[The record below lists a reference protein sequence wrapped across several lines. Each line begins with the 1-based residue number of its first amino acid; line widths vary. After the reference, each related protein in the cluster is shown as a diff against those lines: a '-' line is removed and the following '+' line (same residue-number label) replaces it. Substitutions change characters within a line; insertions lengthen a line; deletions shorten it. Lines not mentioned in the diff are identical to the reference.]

1 MSVKSTSHEAAQ
13 RKVWQSELKLLDK
26 NQRAVERDFNRARA
40 PLAKAAKAAAK
51 KLAAFDARASRQLP
65 RTVKAI
71 ERRRGILKGKL
82 GL

>member
-1 MSVKSTSHEAAQ
+1 MPAKSTSHEAAQ
-13 RKVWQSELKLLDK
+13 RKVWQTELKLLDK
-26 NQRAVERDFNRARA
+26 NQRAVERDFKQARA
-40 PLAKAAKAAAK
+40 PLAKAASIAAK
-51 KLAAFDARASRQLP
+51 KLAAFDARTARQLP